1 MPSKNIL
8 HRVPRSPGQPA
19 QPNSPPPTGGAYSSF
34 GNQEG
39 REVSPD
45 TPLSHPLLYNNKGK
59 WMGTVSGVNLPETQT
74 QTLPVLKIEDNE
86 SQFGIEP
93 SASDLPPPGLYGSL
107 EAIRSSL
114 VPPDETRSRESASH
128 STLSSVEFESP
139 SPPKRKVG
147 RKPIMEE
154 PTDKR
159 IAQNR
164 AAQRAYRERK
174 ERHVRTLEKRV
185 KELEAIVAQQPE
197 AELQDLRL
205 RCTKGDALITDLK
218 VENALLREKLD
229 RANNDILQLRKY
241 LHAAHASAQ
250 RLTPQFTMYEFS
262 NNQRAGL
269 FPPQQP
275 YDYGAI
281 SSPGPGDNAPA
292 MTTPS
297 PSRPTVFEPGNMY
310 PTQSRSPDLH
320 QRSAYGT
327 DIPAQPVGFSTIQPP
342 TQSQALQYSDA
353 PGRLPS
359 YQIID
364 EVAAAA
370 EGDTAS

>member
-1 MPSKNIL
+1 MPSRNIL
-8 HRVPRSPGQPA
+8 HRIPRSPGQSA
-19 QPNSPPPTGGAYSSF
+19 QPNSPPPTGGAYSNF
-34 GNQEG
+34 GNQEE

-45 TPLSHPLLYNNKGK
+45 SSLSHPLLCDNKGK
-59 WMGTVSGVNLPETQT
+59 WMGTVYGVNLPKPQT
-74 QTLPVLKIEDNE
+74 QTLPVLKIENNE
-86 SQFGIEP
+86 TEFSIEP
-93 SASDLPPPGLYGSL
+93 RASDLPPPGLYGSL

-114 VPPDETRSRESASH
+114 APPDETRSRESASH
-128 STLSSVEFESP
+128 STMSSVEFESP

-154 PTDKR
+154 PADKR

-174 ERHVRTLEKRV
+174 ERHVRTLERRV
-185 KELEAIVAQQPE
+185 KELEAIVAQRPE
-197 AELQDLRL
+197 TELQDLRL
-205 RCTKGDALITDLK
+205 RSAKGDALITDLK
-218 VENALLREKLD
+218 VENALLHEKLH

-241 LHAAHASAQ
+241 LHVANASSQ
-250 RLTPQFTMYEFS
+250 RLMPQFTMYELS

-269 FPPQQP
+269 YPSQQP
-275 YDYGAI
+275 YDDGTI

-297 PSRPTVFEPGNMY
+297 PSRPTVFERGNMY

-320 QRSAYGT
+320 QSTAYGT
-327 DIPAQPVGFSTIQPP
+327 DMPAQPGNFSTLQPP
-342 TQSQALQYSDA
+342 TQSQPLQYSDA

-370 EGDTAS
+370 ERGPVS